1 MEGGLPLRRV
11 PTDVRALVSAT
22 MAIFSGQAAAADVSL
37 SAAVADDVPAQAVLD
52 PEKTAWAIS
61 TLIGNA
67 LRFVRRGTRR
77 MPGGTIHVRVAR
89 GSAPSVLEIEVQD
102 DGPGIP
108 EDKVPWLFRRRE
120 GEPVAAG
127 LALCLVRDV
136 ALAHGGDVAVQS
148 STGADHGTSVEISLD
163 APPPT

>member
-1 MEGGLPLRRV
+1 MEAHLPLKRV
-11 PTDVRALVSAT
+11 PTDVRALVNAT
-22 MAIFSGQAAAADVSL
+22 MSIFADQAAAADVSL
-37 SAAVADDVPAQAVLD
+37 TARVDDDVPAQATVD

-77 MPGGTIHVRVAR
+77 MPGGSIDVHVKR
-89 GSAPSVLEIEVQD
+89 GAEPGALAIEVAD

-108 EDKVPWLFRRRE
+108 GDKLPWLFRRRE
-120 GEPVAAG
+120 GEPIAAG

-136 ALAHGGDVAVQS
+136 ALAHGGDVDVRS
-148 STGADHGTSVEISLD
+148 STEAEHGTSITVSLG
-163 APPPT
+163 AAG